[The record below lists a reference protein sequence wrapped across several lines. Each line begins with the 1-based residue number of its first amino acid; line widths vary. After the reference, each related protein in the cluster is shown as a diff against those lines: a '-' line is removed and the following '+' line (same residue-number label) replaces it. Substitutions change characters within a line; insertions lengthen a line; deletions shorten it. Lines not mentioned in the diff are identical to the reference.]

1 MTILNKIN
9 FVKLLNQDNLDEA
22 VKLIS
27 SSYPKEIYKL
37 FPPELSRIDALWND
51 NLWFSKP
58 AFFDDPFDTGYWISQ
73 QLQFKTILKSLKLEK
88 TEFKDGDVLENICNN
103 RQKILSDDIKSKY
116 LISSLTEEI
125 NSPVLWSQ
133 YAGQH
138 KGFAVQYDLNP
149 KILID
154 LDYFIAPVNYVDKM
168 MDLDNILK
176 NTPNTLEYLL
186 LLTKGIDWSYQN
198 EWRAIKKDML
208 LCTKEGCLLQS
219 PKISSIHI
227 GYKSDGALKR
237 TLERY
242 AKERNIWLYE
252 MTTLPNNL
260 RLTSKPIFQP
270 KQSSL

>member
-1 MTILNKIN
+1 MNTSIKNN
-9 FVKLLNQDNLDEA
+9 VAKLLNQGNLDEA
-22 VKLIS
+22 VKLIL

-58 AFFDDPFDTGYWISQ
+58 AFFDDPFDTGYWFSQ
-73 QLQFKTILKSLKLEK
+73 QLQLK
-88 TEFKDGDVLENICNN
+88 DNDVLENISNN

-125 NSPVLWSQ
+125 DSPVLWSQ
-133 YAGQH
+133 YAEQH

-149 KILID
+149 KNLID
-154 LDYFIAPVNYVDKM
+154 LEYFIAPVNYVHKM

-176 NTPNTLEYLL
+176 NTSNTFEYLL

-198 EWRAIKKDML
+198 EWRAIKKDIIS
-208 LCTKEGCLLQS
+208 CTKEGCLLQS

-227 GYKSDGALKR
+227 GYKSDGALRR

-242 AKERNIWLYE
+242 AKEKNIWLYE

-260 RLTSKPIFQP
+260 RLISKPIFQP
-270 KQSSL
+270 KES

>member
-9 FVKLLNQDNLDEA
+9 FAKLLNQGNLDEGL
-22 VKLIS
+22 KLIS
-27 SSYPKEIYKL
+27 NSYPKEIYKL

-58 AFFDDPFDTGYWISQ
+58 DFFDDPFDTGYWISQ

-125 NSPVLWSQ
+125 DSPVLWSQ

-176 NTPNTLEYLL
+176 NTPDTLEYLL

-208 LCTKEGCLLQS
+208 LCTKEGCLLPS
-219 PKISSIHI
+219 PKIISIHI
-227 GYKSDGALKR
+227 GYKSDGALRR

-242 AKERNIWLYE
+242 AKEKNIWLYE

-270 KQSSL
+270 IES